1 MARSNMY
8 ALLVMAVACLM
19 PCVLEAVEPFEDD
32 AIYHEYP
39 DIVEYLNGLSSKNPS
54 VAFIKTLPPKT
65 VGGGNGIPQDIYAL
79 KISSNV
85 QPSDDPSKPDVL
97 ILAGLH
103 AREWLAV
110 EAARMTAKYLVWSYT
125 SCGGPPEER
134 APDCEQVRFL
144 LDHTEVWIVPVG
156 NPDGNIWS
164 HSDQEI
170 AERRMWRKN
179 RWKDTVGTVY
189 GVDIN
194 RNFDEPNWGGTGNA
208 EGWGRWGRN

>member
-1 MARSNMY
+1 MRNISRQGAMPLVLASCLFAGYVFAAGDWQKDDVYHDNTGINDYLELDLGPNNPTLVRTIP
-8 ALLVMAVACLM
+8 LL
-19 PCVLEAVEPFEDD
+19 
-32 AIYHEYP
+32 
-39 DIVEYLNGLSSKNPS
+39 
-54 VAFIKTLPPKT
+54 PKT
-65 VGGGNGIPQDIYAL
+65 VEGRQIRAV
-79 KISSNV
+79 KISANV
-85 QPSDDPSKPDVL
+85 QETDDPTKPDIL

-110 EAARMTAKYLVWSYT
+110 EAARMTAKYLVESYKDDT
-125 SCGGPPEER
+125 K
-134 APDCEQVRFL
+134 PDHDYVKYL